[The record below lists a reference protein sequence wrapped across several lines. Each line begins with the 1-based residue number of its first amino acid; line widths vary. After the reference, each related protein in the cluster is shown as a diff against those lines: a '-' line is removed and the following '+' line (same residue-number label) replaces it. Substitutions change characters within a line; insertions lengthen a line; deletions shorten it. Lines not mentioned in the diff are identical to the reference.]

1 MRLRT
6 PREIGLRI
14 RDRRLDLGWS
24 QAELAERIGMTRQWV
39 IGLEKGST
47 GAALGTVLRTLAELG
62 LVLDVSE
69 SYRYPQSSAAMTAR
83 EGRIPVEQIRSFVD
97 SVGSHDYIR
106 ESASGGGSVR
116 ERGPGRTPLRPAKG
130 E

>member
-1 MRLRT
+1 
-6 PREIGLRI
+6 LRI

-39 IGLEKGST
+39 IGLEKGSA

-69 SYRYPQSSAAMTAR
+69 PYRYPQSSAMTVR
-83 EGRIPVEQIRSFVD
+83 EERIPVEQIRSFVD
-97 SVGSHDYIR
+97 SVGSRGYIT
-106 ESASGGGSVR
+106 ESASGGGSFR